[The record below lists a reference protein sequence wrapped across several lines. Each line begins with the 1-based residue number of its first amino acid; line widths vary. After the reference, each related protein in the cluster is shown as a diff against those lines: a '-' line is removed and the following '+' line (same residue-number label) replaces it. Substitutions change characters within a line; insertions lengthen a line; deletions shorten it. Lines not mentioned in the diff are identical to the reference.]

1 MINFL
6 PQRSQRSQSPFCR
19 SGILGS
25 ARVSRAGDGVLAIAN
40 FSSTKG
46 EGGPRY
52 PNALALTYATLPPI
66 YLRLRRFRKPSS
78 SEKPIHQWH
87 RDQRSWSSFCCSVR
101 CSPAEIPGSTRRWRV
116 GFGGSPKRTSLC
128 ICNPVE
134 LRCAARSPHTVDR
147 AIHGR
152 RGDLAMASSPSARLD
167 ITRRVER
174 QRNA

>member
-1 MINFL
+1 LINFL

-19 SGILGS
+19 SGILGR
-25 ARVSRAGDGVLAIAN
+25 ARVARAGDGVLAIAS

-78 SEKPIHQWH
+78 SEKPIHLWH

-101 CSPAEIPGSTRRWRV
+101 CPSGNSGEHTPLACWFRLLAETNFPLYLQS
-116 GFGGSPKRTSLC
+116 SRTSLC
-128 ICNPVE
+128 GQVPSYCRSCYP
-134 LRCAARSPHTVDR
+134 RSPRQPGDGVL
-147 AIHGR
+147 AIG
-152 RGDLAMASSPSARLD
+152 AA
-167 ITRRVER
+167 
-174 QRNA
+174 